1 MLDAPIQ
8 FYRSKMSNRAF
19 AAAAKI
25 KSDIAKRNIEPPE
38 IDKRGLR
45 YFDFNS
51 KYMKTVSGD
60 VYNID
65 LKSAYAHVLFNTGII
80 SPDTFSY
87 LSEIDKMDR
96 LAACGMLAS
105 VKYIFEHNGQ
115 DEITR
120 HEIIENPLHPY
131 FYICVKE
138 VGEIMRKLREII
150 GKGYLMYW
158 VDGIYFDNLRN
169 IDKIT
174 ACLKSINYPHSF
186 EILKDF
192 TANDKYVS
200 YIKDG
205 KIKQINVPKPNSE
218 VNRFLIDYLGIF
230 K

>member
-1 MLDAPIQ
+1 
-8 FYRSKMSNRAF
+8 MSNRAF

-25 KSDIAKRNIEPPE
+25 KSDIVKRNIEPPE

-51 KYMKTVSGD
+51 KYIKTVSGD

-65 LKSAYAHVLFNTGII
+65 LKSAYAHVLFNKGIA
-80 SPDTFSY
+80 SPDTFAY
-87 LSEIDKMDR
+87 LSKIDKIDR

-105 VKYIFEHNGQ
+105 VKYIFEHNEH
-115 DEITR
+115 DEIIR
-120 HEIIENPLHPY
+120 HEIAENPLHPY

-138 VGEIMRKLREII
+138 VGVIMRKLIELI
-150 GKGYLMYW
+150 GRGYLMYW

-169 IDKIT
+169 IDKVT
-174 ACLKSINYPHSF
+174 DYLKSIHYPHSF

-205 KIKQINVPKPNSE
+205 KLKQINVPKPNSE
-218 VNRFLIDYLGIF
+218 VNRFLIDYLGVF